1 MGLAM
6 ASADYGR
13 LRISAPTWFG
23 QQVLPPPLD
32 DPSDQQHSLV
42 LGMDDG
48 CVGAYPRSKIPGR
61 HLPRLFSARRSP
73 HFEISKEAV
82 EWLTERTELL
92 LAAVEAV
99 CRKYLD
105 DIKLN

>member
-48 CVGAYPRSKIPGR
+48 CVGAYPRST
-61 HLPRLFSARRSP
+61 LARRGRRC
-73 HFEISKEAV
+73 EGDV
-82 EWLTERTELL
+82 RL
-92 LAAVEAV
+92 
-99 CRKYLD
+99 
-105 DIKLN
+105 